1 MAKLSESQSIKVVL
15 TAVFA
20 NFFVTIAKVAGWF
33 ISYSPSI
40 LAEAIHSFADT
51 SNQLLIY
58 VGIRSSQGGPTK
70 EHPFGKGQSRYL
82 WNLISAAGIFF
93 IGFGVTT
100 YHGIHVLLEP
110 HYGDYSVGATT
121 IGILLFTFFV
131 EFYAWYVAYK
141 AVNADLDGRS
151 YYQYLRYGDDP
162 TAVGVFLEDS
172 VAVLGVIIAFVGI
185 GLSNYYN
192 SHVPD
197 GVAAIVIGCLI
208 GVMAVILTL
217 ANSRLLIDASIQQSD
232 EEEIKKFIKS
242 HRAIKKLVSTKTEI
256 LSPNRV
262 RLSIEVELNEFEIID
277 RDAIYR
283 ASKDLDDKAIEKG
296 SVLEDL
302 STKQITMVASH
313 INKLEKQI
321 FLQFPDI
328 VTIDLEVK

>member
-1 MAKLSESQSIKVVL
+1 MPKLSDSQSIKVVL

-20 NFFVTIAKVAGWF
+20 NFFVTIAKIFGWF
-33 ISYSPSI
+33 ISLSPSM

-58 VGIRSSQGGPTK
+58 VGIRSSRGGPTK

-100 YHGIHVLLEP
+100 YHGVHSLLEP
-110 HYGDYSVGATT
+110 HQGDYTIGMTT
-121 IGILLFTFFV
+121 IGILIFTFVV

-172 VAVLGVIIAFVGI
+172 IAVIGVVIASIGI
-185 GLSNYYN
+185 GLSSYYN

-197 GVAAIVIGCLI
+197 GVASIVIGLLI

-217 ANSRLLIDASIQQSD
+217 ANSRLLIDASIPQSD
-232 EEEIKKFIKS
+232 EEEIKEFIRS
-242 HRAIKKLVSTKTEI
+242 HRSINNLVSMKTEI

-262 RLSIEVELNEFEIID
+262 RLSVEVEFDESQLID
-277 RDAIYR
+277 EEAITN
-283 ASKDLDDKAIEKG
+283 AHLAIEDETIENDKA
-296 SVLEDL
+296 LRDL
-302 STKQITMVASH
+302 SVKQIAMVARH
-313 INKLEKQI
+313 VNELEQQI
-321 FLQFPDI
+321 FKKFPDI